1 MSLNTK
7 IWATFDKSFD
17 IGCRVIK
24 WDESDGFN
32 FIPNKKYTKRDV
44 SYEILK
50 NKLTQFTVHWSVT
63 YRSKYMF
70 NGLKARGLSVN
81 FMIDDDNVNG
91 YATIHQCLPIM
102 YAGWSQGS
110 SGGRSF
116 NSLGPGVEISYMPQ
130 KWETD
135 MYDAHDQKKWGVPP
149 HDSVRAPIHGTHMT
163 VHLPTKAQMESLY
176 QLIWGYCELFPEI
189 KAEFPKDDNGNYIT
203 TVLSKPHD
211 YVGLVNHYNL
221 RRSKIDAAGLDLAKI
236 EKEVAARKLLGY

>member
-1 MSLNTK
+1 MNTK
-7 IWATFDKSFD
+7 IWATFDRSFD
-17 IGCRVIK
+17 IGCRVVK
-24 WDESDGFN
+24 WDEPEGFN
-32 FIPNKKYTKRDV
+32 FIPYGKYTKRDI
-44 SYEILK
+44 SYDNLK

-63 YRSKYMF
+63 YRSKHMF

-116 NSLGPGVEISYMPQ
+116 NSLGPGVELSYMPQ
-130 KWETD
+130 RYDAD
-135 MYDAHDQKKWGVPP
+135 MYDAGDQKKWDVPP
-149 HDSVRAPIHGTHMT
+149 HGETMAPVHGTKLR
-163 VHLPTKAQMESLY
+163 VHTPTEAQMESLY

-189 KAEFPKDDNGNYIT
+189 KPRFPRNSDGSFNY
-203 TVLSKPHD
+203 TVLKNPHD

-221 RRSKIDAAGLDLAKI
+221 KRSKIDTAGLDLQKV
-236 EKEVAARKLLGY
+236 EDEVDLRMELGY